1 MACSNVSFWQGGKE
15 ERKLVLDAWMETEQ
29 AEADADRVAVV
40 EKRMPKMVKK
50 KRPLGG
56 NDGEQVGWEEYFDYI
71 YPEEEA
77 KAPSLKI
84 LEMAHK
90 WKKQK
95 TDD

>member
-1 MACSNVSFWQGGKE
+1 MVGQHFRSVGAKE
-15 ERKLVLDAWMETEQ
+15 ERKLVLDAWLETE
-29 AEADADRVAVV
+29 EASGESERAAAVS
-40 EKRMPKMVKK
+40 KRMPKTIKK
-50 KRPLGG
+50 KRPLQGA
-56 NDGEQVGWEEYFDYI
+56 DGEQAGWEEYYDYI

-95 TDD
+95 VDE